1 MPMELMVCNV
11 FDEINDM
18 SKLQN
23 IKLFLRNFSHKK
35 NRKKICTMLMEERE
49 RERIRNTSYR
59 LHHIVI
65 NIP

>member
-1 MPMELMVCNV
+1 MPIELMVCNV

-35 NRKKICTMLMEERE
+35 IEKNLYNVDGRE
-49 RERIRNTSYR
+49 RKREN
-59 LHHIVI
+59 
-65 NIP
+65 